1 MFEIMYTTDT
11 AVADM
16 EVVIRTSTDNWAD
29 RAGEYTDGSWQF
41 ILDERDYAGGFEF
54 KFVILPDRWMNGANL
69 TVGAPTAGSVL
80 AYTDQQVTF
89 PPDAALVTEN
99 GVVAQKLVRRNLDST
114 VGLRSS

>member
-1 MFEIMYTTDT
+1 
-11 AVADM
+11 
-16 EVVIRTSTDNWAD
+16 
-29 RAGEYTDGSWQF
+29 
-41 ILDERDYAGGFEF
+41 
-54 KFVILPDRWMNGANL
+54 
-69 TVGAPTAGSVL
+69 VGAPTAGSVL